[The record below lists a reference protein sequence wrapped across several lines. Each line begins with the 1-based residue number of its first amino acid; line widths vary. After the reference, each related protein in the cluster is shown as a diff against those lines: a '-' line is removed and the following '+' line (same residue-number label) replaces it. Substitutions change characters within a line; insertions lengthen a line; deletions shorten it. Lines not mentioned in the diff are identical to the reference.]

1 MWNGLSIPTANVGH
15 FELSERAGPSVR
27 RLIDHLGRR
36 RGLGVKLERP
46 QRSEDER
53 A

>member
-1 MWNGLSIPTANVGH
+1 MGTESFLSVEKPRPRPVFSLAAEGG
-15 FELSERAGPSVR
+15 GPQP
-27 RLIDHLGRR
+27 
-36 RGLGVKLERP
+36 GVKLERP